1 MRNCY
6 QFRFS
11 QIGVVSYG
19 IKCPSVGVYAR
30 ISEVKYWIQYI
41 AKGAVDIDCNDEIPF
56 QPGILYLL
64 FHHLQYKINIIF
76 STVDNWWLHW
86 W

>member
-1 MRNCY
+1 MQNCY
-6 QFRFS
+6 YFRFS

-86 W
+86 